1 MSRIVVLGAGMCGL
15 ATGMMLARD
24 GHAVT
29 VLERDHGP
37 VPDSS
42 EQAWEQ
48 WSRAGVAQFR
58 QAHYLQPGGRAVLE
72 STLPDVAVALESAG
86 AIRFDAL
93 CMLPPAITD
102 RASRPDDERFVTLT
116 ARRPVLEHVLSRAAQ
131 SEPGVEIRRGVEV
144 RALLTHRYNGTPH
157 VTGVRTESG
166 EALDADLVVDAM
178 GRRSELPR
186 WLAAAGCRAPHEEV
200 EDAGFIYY
208 TRYFRSRDGEVP
220 LPRGPLMA
228 PIGTFAL
235 VTLPADNG
243 TWSVTAYISAGDR
256 PLKRL
261 RDPDRFTAVVAACPL
276 QAHWL
281 EGEPITGIAPMSG
294 VIDRYRRLVVDGCPV
309 ATGVAMVADA
319 WACTNPALGRGMT
332 FGLMHARRLRDV
344 ARAHLDDP
352 RGFAMAWDAVTEAEL
367 TPWYRE
373 TVAENRGRLR
383 ELEALRNGREPV
395 HAAHGPEGLT
405 AALLAAMPHDADLFR
420 VFLAARCCITPL
432 YEAFASDQ
440 VVERIREV
448 ARDRDCPK
456 VPGPNR
462 EQLLEL
468 LNRPV
473 SGRAPRPR
481 RSSGTD
487 LGSLAGP
494 TARAAGSS
502 SPRPAS
508 ARR

>member
-29 VLERDHGP
+29 VLERDQAA
-37 VPDSS
+37 VPDSP
-42 EQAWEQ
+42 EQAWED
-48 WSRAGVAQFR
+48 WSRDGVAQFR

-72 STLPDVAVALESAG
+72 STLPDVAAALEAAG

-102 RASRPDDERFVTLT
+102 RAPRAGDERFVTIT
-116 ARRPVLEHVLSRAAQ
+116 ARRPVLEHVLGRAAH
-131 SEPGVEIRRGVEV
+131 SEPGVEIRRGVDV
-144 RALLTHRYNGTPH
+144 RALLTHSYDGTPH
-157 VTGVRTESG
+157 ITGVRTESG
-166 EALDADLVVDAM
+166 EVLDADLVVDAM
-178 GRRSELPR
+178 GRRSQLPR
-186 WLAAAGCRAPHEEV
+186 WLAAAGCRALHEET

-208 TRYFRSRDGEVP
+208 TRYFRSLDGRMP
-220 LPRGPLMA
+220 QPRGPLMA
-228 PIGTFAL
+228 AIGTFSL

-243 TWSVTAYISAGDR
+243 TWSVTAYISTGDR

-261 RDPDRFTAVVAACPL
+261 RDPDRFTAAVAACPL

-294 VIDRYRRLVVDGCPV
+294 VIDRYRRLVVDGRPV

-319 WACTNPALGRGMT
+319 WACTNPVLGRGT
-332 FGLMHARRLRDV
+332 TLGLMHARRLRDV

-352 RGFAMAWDAVTEAEL
+352 RRFATAWDAVTEAEL

-373 TVAENRGRLR
+373 TVAENRARLR
-383 ELEALRNGREPV
+383 ELEPLHNRREP
-395 HAAHGPEGLT
+395 AHPTQGPEALT

-432 YEAFASDQ
+432 YEAFANDQ

-456 VPGPNR
+456 IPGPNR

-468 LNRPV
+468 LNRHG
-473 SGRAPRPR
+473 SGRAALGR
-481 RSSGTD
+481 RSAGTNR
-487 LGSLAGP
+487 GSLAGP

-502 SPRPAS
+502 SRRRAS
-508 ARR
+508 APR